1 MHEVHCTAAF
11 ASSSFLDLDDGTH
24 EAGLES
30 SSEHGPELSIV
41 PEFELGD
48 LAGHMICERLD
59 AQHAECVH
67 KREMC
72 DAIASE
78 DFVEV
83 NTDLYACLDALESNP
98 GASAAVS
105 EHVCMVDAEFLKDD
119 HLLTVKTPVNEDV
132 VSVRGR
138 LEGERFRGRRGNG
151 ARARSR
157 VRLRQKEST
166 TACDCAT
173 GSIADA
179 CMVEHENSSNVTVS
193 PFVYEEPVIVSDVSA
208 ENFLEK
214 MIIRVQSVWRGCST
228 RRGCRSSAPVLHRSA
243 CCDL

>member
-1 MHEVHCTAAF
+1 MHAVHCTAAF
-11 ASSSFLDLDDGTH
+11 ASSRLLDLDDGTH

-67 KREMC
+67 KREMR

-83 NTDLYACLDALESNP
+83 NTDLCVGSDALDSNL

-105 EHVCMVDAEFLKDD
+105 EHVCMVDAEVLEDA
-119 HLLTVKTPVNEDV
+119 HPLTVKSPGHGSFPEDV
-132 VSVRGR
+132 TTVRER
-138 LEGERFRGRRGNG
+138 ERFRGCRGNG
-151 ARARSR
+151 SRARSR
-157 VRLRQKEST
+157 TLWRSRVW
-166 TACDCAT
+166 
-173 GSIADA
+173 GS
-179 CMVEHENSSNVTVS
+179 
-193 PFVYEEPVIVSDVSA
+193 
-208 ENFLEK
+208 
-214 MIIRVQSVWRGCST
+214 RV
-228 RRGCRSSAPVLHRSA
+228 
-243 CCDL
+243 